1 MIGKKPWWKPSLWP
15 SVIVGMFF
23 FFDLYLINTF
33 TKSEKAE
40 RSTEIMFKLTLSC
53 LSVTAKDWTK
63 I

>member
-1 MIGKKPWWKPSLWP
+1 MIGKKTMVKTI
-15 SVIVGMFF
+15 SVTINDSWDVF

-53 LSVTAKDWTK
+53 LSVTAKE
-63 I
+63 

>member
-1 MIGKKPWWKPSLWP
+1 MIGKKTMVKTI
-15 SVIVGMFF
+15 SVTINDSWDV

-53 LSVTAKDWTK
+53 LSVTAKD
-63 I
+63 